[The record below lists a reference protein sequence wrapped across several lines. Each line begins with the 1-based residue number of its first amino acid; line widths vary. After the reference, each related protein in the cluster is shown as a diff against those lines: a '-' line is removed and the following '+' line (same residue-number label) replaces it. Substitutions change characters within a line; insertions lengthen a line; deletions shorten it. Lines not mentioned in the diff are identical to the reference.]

1 MKTLYWLLG
10 FFIAPVFSN
19 KLVNQTNTIKKEL
32 YEIITTQEQESKN
45 DLKHA
50 RNDLKNAKY
59 GVEMSNYAIELFKK
73 LENQLFLERQ
83 MCTNHHSKQFSLK
96 QSNINMSTNVKKASH
111 AKLVFAKTV
120 KKISPVRVVPTKT
133 VQKVAP
139 SKAPVRLVPTKAVQ
153 KVAPVRLV
161 LPKTVQ
167 KVAPAK
173 APVKLV
179 FTKAVQKVAPTKVV
193 QKVAPPKA
201 PVKLVLTKTVQKVAP
216 VRVVPTKALQ
226 KVAPPKAPVKLV
238 PTKALQKVAPV
249 KLVPTKALQK
259 VKLPFT
265 FSTATSSGDPHT
277 DTFDGPHHDTMVSGW
292 FTYVKND
299 VIDIKGLS
307 QLGCMPPTIPNTC
320 LRSVIVQINLSNG
333 KSLYVSWGS
342 WPPEGKSGNQNVII
356 HDSTGKSVNSPA
368 SSFRSDRFLN
378 YKIAM
383 QNGNLVISPI
393 GKSISNP
400 EKAVSVTIGP
410 YFLAVTLPKTLPHV
424 GNTNGLMGFFNGYK
438 SDYAHIFR
446 NKDGSSSKITTKSL
460 CQRRVGQCGW
470 TSQQKPEIINWA
482 MTHATTITSPVVR
495 ILHSNS
501 SHSVLPGFVPV
512 VTIKKV
518 VFCQNILK
526 GTKIPKKKFASQMN
540 SCLQDADSPSVARSI
555 AKVIKV
561 ARKQQLKSKKALRKI
576 VKIKLKKRNLKNKS
590 KK

>member
-226 KVAPPKAPVKLV
+226 KVAPPK
-238 PTKALQKVAPV
+238 APV